1 MSDVKEGLKDDRTLV
16 GEPMNQ
22 AQHAEAPPNRGK
34 AFLSNGTGG
43 ALFGV
48 VFALLML
55 QFAPP
60 PWHPVSFVVGL
71 AVLLGMLSGMTG
83 VMGTYL
89 DPYLLSRG
97 VRSEQGRQGITVLL
111 GTIINGAIVYSLGS
125 VTGLIRV
132 SPFIER
138 YAVMGGVIGLVFGII
153 YSIITHR
160 NEVTRQRILLLEMQ
174 NRHLAELAQREELL
188 QEASRNLAVAEERN
202 RMARELHDSISQGVH
217 GIVYSLRSLRS
228 VLEGNPR
235 GIDILGHLE
244 DTAAETLRELRHL
257 VVELSPSALEERGLV
272 DALRLHSDL
281 FGRRQRM
288 DVQLEMNYQGQ
299 LEPDQEMAL
308 YRILQEA
315 LTNVQR
321 HAQAA
326 GVRVSLKAEDE
337 RVTLV
342 VEDNGKGFD
351 PDQVTPGH
359 GLGNMTSRA
368 RQSGGHLE
376 LDAVPGAGTRVTV
389 TFTVSSRTG

>member
-1 MSDVKEGLKDDRTLV
+1 MSDVKNGLKDDRLLA
-16 GEPMNQ
+16 GEPMSQ
-22 AQHAEAPPNRGK
+22 AQDAEAPPNRVK
-34 AFLSNGTGG
+34 AFWSNGAGG
-43 ALFGV
+43 AFFGV

-55 QFAPP
+55 QLAPP
-60 PWHPVSFVVGL
+60 PWQPVAFVVGL
-71 AVLLGMLSGMTG
+71 TLLLGILSGMTG

-89 DPYLLSRG
+89 EPYLLSRG
-97 VRSEQGRQGITVLL
+97 VRSEQARQGITVLL

-125 VTGLIRV
+125 ATGLIRV

-138 YAVMGGVIGLVFGII
+138 YAVMGGVIGLIFGII

-188 QEASRNLAVAEERN
+188 HEASRNLAVAEERN
-202 RMARELHDSISQGVH
+202 RMTRELHDSISQGVH
-217 GIVYSLRSLRS
+217 GIVYSLRSLRA
-228 VLEGNPR
+228 VLEGNVR
-235 GIDILGHLE
+235 GMDILGHLE

-272 DALRLHSDL
+272 EALRLHCDL

-288 DVQLEMNYQGQ
+288 DVQFEGDYQGQ

-321 HAQAA
+321 HAQAT
-326 GVRVSLKAEDE
+326 GVGVSLKAEDE
-337 RVTLV
+337 GVILL

-351 PDQVTPGH
+351 PVQVTPGH
-359 GLGNMTSRA
+359 GLGNMVSRA
-368 RQSGGHLE
+368 RQSGGRLE
-376 LDAVPGAGTRVTV
+376 MDSVPGEGTRVRV
-389 TFTVSSRTG
+389 TFIP